1 MLTGE
6 SLAGVPG
13 MSDDSPALAT
23 TPSPSPQDDGEYE
36 AIHAALM
43 ETARGR
49 AFLAEYARRNRR
61 ADIAALLAAS
71 ERIEATMRE
80 QHAAE
85 PAAPAPPSGDPTSD
99 VSAEAGQT
107 PPGHVLDQRVP
118 AFSWLDMPTRQ
129 ATPQAAPAP
138 AAEPASETPIASAAS
153 AKNASTDELADLLFE
168 PGMPAAPARGPRTES
183 KPDTPPLDAVAAEPT
198 ETHAGAAKSNG
209 PAVAPKPIRQ
219 PAMATPRAGDPLAP
233 LKAMSDEEKIAL
245 FS

>member
-1 MLTGE
+1 
-6 SLAGVPG
+6 

-43 ETARGR
+43 ETTRGR

-85 PAAPAPPSGDPTSD
+85 VTPSGAAIDPTP
-99 VSAEAGQT
+99 QI
-107 PPGHVLDQRVP
+107 DQRVP
-118 AFSWLDMPTRQ
+118 AISWFEPKPAHETTTQSVPMFADKPSNEGPSST
-129 ATPQAAPAP
+129 TDAAP
-138 AAEPASETPIASAAS
+138 SA
-153 AKNASTDELADLLFE
+153 DEFADLLFE

-183 KPDTPPLDAVAAEPT
+183 KPDTTPLDATPAERSETPAAPAKPASGAAVAA
-198 ETHAGAAKSNG
+198 
-209 PAVAPKPIRQ
+209 KPIRQ
-219 PAMATPRAGDPLAP
+219 PAMPAPRAGDPLAP

>member
-1 MLTGE
+1 
-6 SLAGVPG
+6 

-23 TPSPSPQDDGEYE
+23 TPSASPQDDAEYE

-49 AFLAEYARRNRR
+49 AFLAEYGRRNRR

-85 PAAPAPPSGDPTSD
+85 PAAPAPPGDDATSD
-99 VSAEAGQT
+99 VSAEAGQR
-107 PPGHVLDQRVP
+107 PEHVLDQRVP

-129 ATPQAAPAP
+129 ATPQAAPPP
-138 AAEPASETPIASAAS
+138 AAEPASETPTASPAS
-153 AKNASTDELADLLFE
+153 AKIATADEFADLLFE
-168 PGMPAAPARGPRTES
+168 PGTPAAPARAPRTES
-183 KPDTPPLDAVAAEPT
+183 KPDTTPRDAIPAERV
-198 ETHAGAAKSNG
+198 ETHAAAAKPANG

-219 PAMATPRAGDPLAP
+219 PAMPAPRAGDPLAP

>member
-1 MLTGE
+1 
-6 SLAGVPG
+6 

-23 TPSPSPQDDGEYE
+23 TLSASPQDDAEYE

-80 QHAAE
+80 QQAAE
-85 PAAPAPPSGDPTSD
+85 P
-99 VSAEAGQT
+99 GQS
-107 PPGHVLDQRVP
+107 PEHVLDQRVP
-118 AFSWLDMPTRQ
+118 AFSWLDMPTRE
-129 ATPQAAPAP
+129 ATTQAAPPP
-138 AAEPASETPIASAAS
+138 AAEPASETPTAGAAS

-168 PGMPAAPARGPRTES
+168 PGLPAAPARAPRTDS
-183 KPDTPPLDAVAAEPT
+183 KPDTTPLDAVPAERAETPAA
-198 ETHAGAAKSNG
+198 AAKPANG
-209 PAVAPKPIRQ
+209 AAVAPKPIRQ
-219 PAMATPRAGDPLAP
+219 PAMPAPRASDPLAP